1 MPRKDFWIVAG
12 VFALLGAAALGVCFL
27 FDWAGDRSP
36 WVHRVVL
43 FLFST
48 AIGFRIG
55 RALRPAKPDAKG
67 PNWLAIGLAVIAA
80 SLVGYFGM
88 YRPAM
93 HDWERDRAFESILS
107 DGQAITSDFEG
118 LLRDA
123 PEPDSGESVPAALRV
138 RQLIALDREIA
149 WIERYRDELAR
160 FTPDQRR
167 ELSEEFQRMGDAGK
181 AVSERMALLKP
192 KPKKE

>member
-12 VFALLGAAALGVCFL
+12 VFALLVGGALGMCFL
-27 FDWAGDRSP
+27 FDWASDRSP

-43 FLFST
+43 FLFAT
-48 AIGFRIG
+48 AIGYRIG
-55 RALRPAKPDAKG
+55 RALRPAKPDAKR
-67 PNWLAIGLAVIAA
+67 PNWSAIGVAVISAI
-80 SLVGYFGM
+80 LVGYFGM
-88 YRPAM
+88 YRPAVR
-93 HDWERDRAFESILS
+93 DWERDQAYETLLS
-107 DGQAITSDFEG
+107 DGREITSDFEG

-123 PEPDSGESVPAALRV
+123 PEPDSGEPVPVALRG
-138 RQLIALDREIA
+138 RQLVILDREIA

-167 ELSEEFQRMGDAGK
+167 ELSEQFQRMGDAGK
-181 AVSERMALLKP
+181 SANARMALLKP